1 MDLNN
6 INSLS
11 VNEIQDTFFVS
22 RTTAKKIYNIY
33 CKFPE
38 NLENY
43 TSEQKND
50 VYDKPFNIISLNEHT
65 TPEQKEIEWF
75 KRI

>member
-1 MDLNN
+1 MDPKK

-11 VNEIQDTFFVS
+11 VSEIQDTFFVS
-22 RTTAKKIYNIY
+22 RIVAKKIYNIY

-43 TSEQKND
+43 ISEQKND
-50 VYDKPFNIISLNEHT
+50 VYDKPFNIVSLNEQI